1 MRRALTNKEMG
12 FTLMDAKKLDHFKN
26 VLLTQLRGLTEQIND
41 DRAAAIDSIDGDA
54 KDVVDKSQQDVN
66 QELALQLG
74 ERASKMIS
82 EIDQALQ
89 RIDDGAYGTC
99 ERCEKNI
106 DERRLEAV
114 PTARYDAACQ
124 EAIEQEEN
132 MADEISTL

>member
-1 MRRALTNKEMG
+1 
-12 FTLMDAKKLDHFKN
+12 MDAKKLDHFKN

>member
-1 MRRALTNKEMG
+1 
-12 FTLMDAKKLDHFKN
+12 MDSKKLEQFKQI
-26 VLLTQLRGLTEQIND
+26 LSTQLRDRTEQVND

-74 ERASKMIS
+74 ERASKMIA

-89 RIDDGAYGTC
+89 RIDDGTYGTC
-99 ERCEKNI
+99 ERCGKEI
-106 DERRLEAV
+106 SERRLEAV

-124 EAIEQEEN
+124 ELIEQEEG

>member
-1 MRRALTNKEMG
+1 MG
-12 FTLMDAKKLDHFKN
+12 FTLMDSKKLDHFKN

>member
-1 MRRALTNKEMG
+1 LRRALTNKEMG

>member
-1 MRRALTNKEMG
+1 
-12 FTLMDAKKLDHFKN
+12 MDSKKLEHFKN

>member
-1 MRRALTNKEMG
+1 
-12 FTLMDAKKLDHFKN
+12 MDSKKLEHFKQI
-26 VLLTQLRGLTEQIND
+26 LSTQLRDRTEQVND

-74 ERASKMIS
+74 ERASKMIA

-89 RIDDGAYGTC
+89 RIDDGTYGIC
-99 ERCEKNI
+99 ERCGKEI
-106 DERRLEAV
+106 SERRLEAV

-124 EAIEQEEN
+124 ELIEQEEG

>member
-1 MRRALTNKEMG
+1 
-12 FTLMDAKKLDHFKN
+12 MDSKKLEHFKQI
-26 VLLTQLRGLTEQIND
+26 LSTQLRDLTETVND

-74 ERASKMIS
+74 ERASKMIA

-89 RIDDGAYGTC
+89 RIDDGTYGTC
-99 ERCEKNI
+99 ESCGKEI
-106 DERRLEAV
+106 SERRLEAV

-124 EAIEQEEN
+124 EAIELEEG

>member
-1 MRRALTNKEMG
+1 
-12 FTLMDAKKLDHFKN
+12 MDSKKLEHFKQI
-26 VLLTQLRGLTEQIND
+26 LSTQLRDRTEQVND
-41 DRAAAIDSIDGDA
+41 DRAAAIDSIDSDA

-74 ERASKMIS
+74 ERASKMIA

-89 RIDDGAYGTC
+89 RIDDGTYGTC
-99 ERCEKNI
+99 ERCGKEI
-106 DERRLEAV
+106 SERRLEAV

-124 EAIEQEEN
+124 ELIEQEEG

>member
-1 MRRALTNKEMG
+1 
-12 FTLMDAKKLDHFKN
+12 MDSKKLEHFKQI
-26 VLLTQLRGLTEQIND
+26 LSTQLRNLTETVND

-74 ERASKMIS
+74 ERASKMIAD
-82 EIDQALQ
+82 IDQALQ
-89 RIDDGAYGTC
+89 RIDDGTYGIC
-99 ERCEKNI
+99 ERCGKEI
-106 DERRLEAV
+106 SDRRLEAV

-124 EAIEQEEN
+124 EIIEQEEG

>member
-1 MRRALTNKEMG
+1 
-12 FTLMDAKKLDHFKN
+12 MDSTKLEHFKQI
-26 VLLTQLRGLTEQIND
+26 LSTQLRDLTEQVND

-74 ERASKMIS
+74 ERASKMIAD
-82 EIDQALQ
+82 IDQALQ
-89 RIDDGAYGTC
+89 RIDDGTYGIC
-99 ERCEKNI
+99 ERCGKEI
-106 DERRLEAV
+106 SDRRLEAV

-124 EAIEQEEN
+124 EIIEQEEG

>member
-1 MRRALTNKEMG
+1 
-12 FTLMDAKKLDHFKN
+12 MDSKKLEHFKQI
-26 VLLTQLRGLTEQIND
+26 LSTQLRDLTEQVND

-74 ERASKMIS
+74 ERASKMIA
-82 EIDQALQ
+82 EIDQGLQ
-89 RIDDGAYGTC
+89 RIDDGTYGTC
-99 ERCEKNI
+99 ERCGKEI
-106 DERRLEAV
+106 SDRRLEAV

-124 EAIEQEEN
+124 ELIEQEEG